1 MGKISKFVDLKRNE
15 DEKNYIN
22 FEEGFLGEK
31 FGSRERTKG
40 YKHYDHINSSV
51 KSDSQYYEISPK

>member
-22 FEEGFLGEK
+22 FEEGFLG
-31 FGSRERTKG
+31 G
-40 YKHYDHINSSV
+40 
-51 KSDSQYYEISPK
+51 EIW